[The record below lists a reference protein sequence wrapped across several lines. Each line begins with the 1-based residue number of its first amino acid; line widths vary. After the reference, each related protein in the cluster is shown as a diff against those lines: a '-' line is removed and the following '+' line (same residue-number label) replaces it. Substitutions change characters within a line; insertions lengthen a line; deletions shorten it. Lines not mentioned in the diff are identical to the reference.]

1 MSADQRRLI
10 GDRSQPIFVS
20 AVTGW
25 EIASKVKLGKWPEAA
40 SLLPDRPSKIIGEG
54 FQMLDITMAQAEFA
68 GSLPLVHR
76 DPFDRFLAA
85 QSLLL
90 DIPIATVDAA
100 FTALGCKVV

>member
-1 MSADQRRLI
+1 
-10 GDRSQPIFVS
+10 
-20 AVTGW
+20 
-25 EIASKVKLGKWPEAA
+25 
-40 SLLPDRPSKIIGEG
+40 
-54 FQMLDITMAQAEFA
+54 MLDITMAQAEFA

-76 DPFDRFLAA
+76 DPFDRFLVA